1 MVSNASF
8 DTFPQRLTINS
19 CRYGGK
25 RLNSPQHL
33 LSLSEICMLYIPTLA
48 CLAWIPTSKYR
59 LCLADLRNEPQSMK
73 SPRDSTKD
81 QLPPKYANG
90 ILTHLLIL
98 LNRLAYD
105 LCNATPNPYSQQLFI
120 GIAEYL
126 ETYTTG
132 LREVILEHDDVVAA
146 YAQAFEKYDVAS
158 GIISRVCEY
167 LNKIITQSNHSKLPA
182 QSKRQNVG
190 NSIYKRQTVQALAL
204 SIWKKN
210 IFLYIRD
217 HYNNRLLYQI
227 FEHIR
232 RDRDGFDAPYSS
244 LKIAITSLVQIN
256 SLTDQ
261 PLHLYIEEFERPYL
275 VHTKR
280 YYEAES
286 AREIANASVSQFMT
300 KATQRLQQESFRNY
314 RYCHSTSHDRILR
327 ETEAQ
332 YIAAYQNVIQE
343 EFVNMLNENRYTG
356 SYVISNATDC
366 TLAYNLLLRV
376 PNGLKPILALYET
389 YVANRGK
396 TILEKL
402 GSTVSKSPKSYV
414 EQLLEL
420 HQKFYLI
427 NKETFAGNPT
437 FTAAVDKAFRT
448 IVNDTTVNPSANGPE
463 VLARYCDSMLK
474 RSTVKKEMANSA
486 ASGVSGKGS
495 IRRRPAVGD
504 EGDPTET
511 LTRMITLFKYI
522 DDKDVFQKF
531 YARLLAKRLIH
542 ATSISEEAEAT
553 MISQLKETCGIE
565 YTSKLHRMFTDMSLS
580 ADLNLAFKTQ
590 EGDIKGNASF
600 LISHL
605 KFRKLNTRVL
615 LGFEMLVLTSGA
627 WPLNQ
632 SMAGEFKVPE
642 ELVKS
647 ISKFEDFYKEK
658 HSGRRLA
665 WLWHLSRGSLVL
677 KLTLGLPFE
686 LLIPLVFV
694 GEVRATHLDK
704 PYDLSVSLHQMALV
718 LLFNTVQK
726 LSVNEMAAQT
736 GLTIP
741 DVLRS
746 VKALV
751 DLGIFNSTEK
761 KISES
766 AELSINSEFTSKRT
780 KIKVSTLV
788 QADTPQENSAT
799 RKAVEEDRRIILQA
813 AIVRVMK
820 SRQILSHQQLVQ
832 EVIDQTRSR
841 FAPSVP
847 LIKKCIEQL
856 LEKQYIDRQ
865 DRDRYVYV
873 A

>member
-1 MVSNASF
+1 MA
-8 DTFPQRLTINS
+8 
-19 CRYGGK
+19 
-25 RLNSPQHL
+25 
-33 LSLSEICMLYIPTLA
+33 TLIK
-48 CLAWIPTSKYR
+48 L
-59 LCLADLRNEPQSMK
+59 
-73 SPRDSTKD
+73 
-81 QLPPKYANG
+81 
-90 ILTHLLIL
+90 
-98 LNRLAYD
+98 LAYD

-132 LREVILEHDDVVAA
+132 LREVILEHDDVVTA

-217 HYNNRLLYQI
+217 HYNNRLIYQI

-232 RDRDGFDAPYSS
+232 RDRDGFDAPYSA
-244 LKIAITSLVQIN
+244 LKITITSLVQLN

-280 YYEAES
+280 YYESEA
-286 AREIANASVSQFMT
+286 AREMANASVSQFMT

-332 YIAAYQNVIQE
+332 YIAAYQSVIQDD
-343 EFVNMLNENRYTG
+343 FINMLNDNRYK
-356 SYVISNATDC
+356 DC

-376 PNGLKPILALYET
+376 PNGLNPILALYET

-396 TILEKL
+396 NILEKL
-402 GSTVSKSPKSYV
+402 GNAVSKDPKSYV
-414 EQLLEL
+414 ELLLEL
-420 HQKFYLI
+420 HQKFYSI
-427 NKETFAGNPT
+427 NKETFTGNPT

-463 VLARYCDSMLK
+463 ILARYCDSMLK
-474 RSTVKKEMANSA
+474 RSTGRKEVALSA
-486 ASGVSGKGS
+486 SSGASSRGS
-495 IRRRPAVGD
+495 IRRRPVPAAD
-504 EGDPTET
+504 DSDPTET

-542 ATSISEEAEAT
+542 ATSVSEEAEAT

-580 ADLNLAFKTQ
+580 ADLNLAFKSQ
-590 EGDIKGNASF
+590 EGDIK
-600 LISHL
+600 
-605 KFRKLNTRVL
+605 
-615 LGFEMLVLTSGA
+615 GFEMLVLTSGA

-632 SMAGEFKVPE
+632 STAGEFKVPE
-642 ELVKS
+642 ELVKCV
-647 ISKFEDFYKEK
+647 SKFEDFYKEK
-658 HSGRRLA
+658 HNGRRLS
-665 WLWHLSRGSLVL
+665 WLWHLSRGEIKV
-677 KLTLGLPFE
+677 TY
-686 LLIPLVFV
+686 
-694 GEVRATHLDK
+694 LDK
-704 PYDLSVSLHQMALV
+704 PYELSVSLHQMSLV
-718 LLFNTVQK
+718 LLFNTVQS
-726 LSVNEMAAQT
+726 LSVKDMAGQT
-736 GLTIP
+736 GLTVP
-741 DVLRS
+741 EVLRS

-751 DLGIFNSTEK
+751 DLGIFNSSEK
-761 KISES
+761 KVDENT
-766 AELSINSEFTSKRT
+766 ELSINPSFSSKRT
-780 KIKVSTLV
+780 KIKVSTSV

-847 LIKKCIEQL
+847 MIKKCIEQL

>member
-1 MVSNASF
+1 MSLRRKKIEFSSAFAQFERDMHAIYTYSGLSGL
-8 DTFPQRLTINS
+8 DTYQ
-19 CRYGGK
+19 
-25 RLNSPQHL
+25 
-33 LSLSEICMLYIPTLA
+33 
-48 CLAWIPTSKYR
+48 
-59 LCLADLRNEPQSMK
+59 
-73 SPRDSTKD
+73 
-81 QLPPKYANG
+81 
-90 ILTHLLIL
+90 
-98 LNRLAYD
+98 LAYD

-132 LREVILEHDDVVAA
+132 LREVILEHDDVVTA

-167 LNKIITQSNHSKLPA
+167 LNKIITQSNHSKIPA

-217 HYNNRLLYQI
+217 HYNNRLIYQI

-280 YYEAES
+280 YYEAE
-286 AREIANASVSQFMT
+286 AVREIANASVSQFMT

-343 EFVNMLNENRYTG
+343 DFVHMLNENRYT
-356 SYVISNATDC
+356 DC
-366 TLAYNLLLRV
+366 TLAYSLLLRV

-396 TILEKL
+396 NILEKL
-402 GSTVSKSPKSYV
+402 GSTVSKNPKSYV

-420 HQKFYLI
+420 HQKFYLV

-474 RSTVKKEMANSA
+474 RSTVKKEMATSA
-486 ASGVSGKGS
+486 ASGVSSKGS
-495 IRRRPAVGD
+495 IRRRPALGD

-580 ADLNLAFKTQ
+580 ADLNLAFKSQ
-590 EGDIKGNASF
+590 EGDIK
-600 LISHL
+600 
-605 KFRKLNTRVL
+605 
-615 LGFEMLVLTSGA
+615 GFEMLVLTSGA

-665 WLWHLSRGSLVL
+665 WLWHLSRG
-677 KLTLGLPFE
+677 
-686 LLIPLVFV
+686 
-694 GEVRATHLDK
+694 EVRATHLDK

-718 LLFNTVQK
+718 LLFNTVQS
-726 LSVNEMAAQT
+726 LSVKEMAAQT

-766 AELSINSEFTSKRT
+766 SELSINPEFTSKRT